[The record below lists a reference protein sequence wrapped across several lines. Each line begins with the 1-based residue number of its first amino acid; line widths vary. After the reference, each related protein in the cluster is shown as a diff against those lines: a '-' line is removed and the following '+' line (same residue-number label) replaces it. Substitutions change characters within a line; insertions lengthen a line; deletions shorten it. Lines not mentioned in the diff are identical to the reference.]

1 MQCGLSSLEERP
13 HFLPEAPFLPEAL
26 TCKSKILFSC
36 VYIFWHPETI
46 MTVGHF
52 VPIYEKNVRNAQL

>member
-26 TCKSKILFSC
+26 TCKSKILFLRLHFLAPRNNSDC
-36 VYIFWHPETI
+36 RTFW
-46 MTVGHF
+46 F
-52 VPIYEKNVRNAQL
+52 PIYEKNVRNAL